1 MLTVMRCPAA
11 KLPLDGVK
19 AIPLTPRLLTD
30 QLRGACVLF
39 RLLKVAAHVQP
50 WPRLYAQSVLA
61 LNPEGLT
68 INVGGCGGVGFGVGV
83 PGATVDPVTPSVT
96 ATFALPPLE
105 VICKVAE

>member
-1 MLTVMRCPAA
+1 MLTRMLCPGATF
-11 KLPLDGVK
+11 PLDGVK
-19 AIPLTPRLLTD
+19 VTPLTPRLLAD

-50 WPRLYAQSVLA
+50 WPRLYEQSVLA

-68 INVGGCGGVGFGVGV
+68 INVGGGGGVGSGVGV

-96 ATFALPPLE
+96 GTFALPALE